1 MSLSTPASVP
11 TPVTIL
17 AALQGMVQHFQPDA
31 ARGLTAVIQMNISGE
46 GGGTYQIKIA
56 KGQAELLATATTEPT
71 LTLNASVQHW
81 LDITFGKLDGVKA
94 FMTGKLKVEGDMGL
108 LMKFPSL
115 FKRP

>member
-11 TPVTIL
+11 TPITIP

-56 KGQAELLATATTEPT
+56 KGQAELLATATAEPT